1 MHVCR
6 GADGATGVPSRG
18 RAIHFLERRAAINFS
33 VRHRI
38 HRATAGEGQIIG
50 RMPFVERLQQR
61 EERFLVSHLDRAR
74 QVFVF
79 LLERLVRCSRRTEK
93 IDQRP
98 TVEGADLGRAIL
110 PAVGNVSD
118 VVPEIFQVQPK
129 AAIGLNEHDFTE
141 RFEIV
146 RLAIRR
152 QSHHFVFVAVM
163 REAEKLRER
172 GVKNA

>member
-1 MHVCR
+1 
-6 GADGATGVPSRG
+6 
-18 RAIHFLERRAAINFS
+18 
-33 VRHRI
+33 
-38 HRATAGEGQIIG
+38 
-50 RMPFVERLQQR
+50 MPFVERLQQR

-98 TVEGADLGRAIL
+98 TVEGADHGRAIL

-129 AAIGLNEHDFTE
+129 AAIELNEHDFT
-141 RFEIV
+141 
-146 RLAIRR
+146 AG
-152 QSHHFVFVAVM
+152 S
-163 REAEKLRER
+163 RETA
-172 GVKNA
+172 

>member
-1 MHVCR
+1 
-6 GADGATGVPSRG
+6 
-18 RAIHFLERRAAINFS
+18 
-33 VRHRI
+33 
-38 HRATAGEGQIIG
+38 
-50 RMPFVERLQQR
+50 MPFVERLQQR

-79 LLERLVRCSRRTEK
+79 LLERLVRCSRRTQQV
-93 IDQRP
+93 DQRTP
-98 TVEGADLGRAIL
+98 AKCADLGRAIV
-110 PAVGNVSD
+110 PAIGDISD